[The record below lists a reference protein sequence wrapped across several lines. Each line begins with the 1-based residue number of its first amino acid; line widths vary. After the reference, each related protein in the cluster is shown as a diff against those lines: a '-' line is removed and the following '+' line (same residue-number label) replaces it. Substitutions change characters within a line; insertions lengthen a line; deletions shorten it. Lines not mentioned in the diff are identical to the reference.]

1 MNYSFSDLKDKVC
14 VITGGAG
21 IIGTAIVEAL
31 AWAGIKTAVLDIR
44 EDIATELAQSVQKK
58 YGTKTIGIQCNVLE
72 KQSLINARE
81 RVEKELG
88 HVDILINGAGGNS
101 PDATTK
107 AEQITDEDINHPE
120 NTFFGLKTEGFDKV
134 FALNFT
140 GTLLPS
146 MVFGENMVKRGA
158 GNILNI
164 SSMNSY
170 KPLTKIPAYSAAKAA
185 INNFTALLK
194 QLNLKNLYLVNRIKR
209 IKTPDGNIWRGF
221 DVQIEFAH
229 GLLSI
234 TNMVVQTDLD
244 HKISGVWLGMK
255 PVDYRLLTRSYT
267 EESAQQKINLA
278 VGKVERIYTAA
289 LLGEGSYIEEYP
301 DCPQEGWHWGEIE
314 EVNID
319 LHENAVIYNYKLTL
333 SGAEHSWEFKMQS
346 LEGE

>member
-185 INNFTALLK
+185 INNFTQWLAVHFAKTGVRVNAIAPGFFLTNQNRFLLIDEK
-194 QLNLKNLYLVNRIKR
+194 TGDLSERGKKIIANTPTGKFGEPEDLAGTVLYL
-209 IKTPDGNIWRGF
+209 
-221 DVQIEFAH
+221 
-229 GLLSI
+229 LSDI
-234 TNMVVQTDLD
+234 SKFVTGVV
-244 HKISGVWLGMK
+244 I
-255 PVDYRLLTRSYT
+255 PVDGGY
-267 EESAQQKINLA
+267 SAFGG
-278 VGKVERIYTAA
+278 V
-289 LLGEGSYIEEYP
+289 
-301 DCPQEGWHWGEIE
+301 
-314 EVNID
+314 
-319 LHENAVIYNYKLTL
+319 
-333 SGAEHSWEFKMQS
+333 
-346 LEGE
+346 